1 MDILSGRLWGFHIA
15 TYVFASS
22 FIRLTSDRA
31 EVLSYLYQ
39 AILLFLCSLV
49 QGLVVLLYFIG
60 SYGYV
65 DYHSFLG
72 VILIKSLIVTVV
84 GVLVINWFLLSIVS
98 MEFR

>member
-22 FIRLTSDRA
+22 LIRLTSDRA

-49 QGLVVLLYFIG
+49 QGFVVLMYFAG

-65 DYHSFLG
+65 DYRYFLTL
-72 VILIKSLIVTVV
+72 ILMKSLIVTVI
-84 GVLVINWFLLSIVS
+84 GIFVINWFLLSVIS
-98 MEFR
+98 LELQ